1 MKRGVGYCEN
11 TECEEFSKGIFLL
24 NHGIT
29 FHCPRC
35 RELGYSEPERGHSD
49 NDYQIFREV
58 HVHFNYEPIGK
69 FYREIAIVK
78 DESLSE
84 DGFNSYHLF
93 SALIKT
99 EVRALKVA
107 EAILSNLN
115 RYQGVLD
122 ESGIPKATEA
132 LLSFDDKLDVFT
144 RHLHTLAEEWKA
156 SGLAEKKISV
166 ELKGKEV

>member
-1 MKRGVGYCEN
+1 MD
-11 TECEEFSKGIFLL
+11 L
-24 NHGIT
+24 
-29 FHCPRC
+29 
-35 RELGYSEPERGHSD
+35 
-49 NDYQIFREV
+49 
-58 HVHFNYEPIGK
+58 
-69 FYREIAIVK
+69 
-78 DESLSE
+78 
-84 DGFNSYHLF
+84 
-93 SALIKT
+93 T